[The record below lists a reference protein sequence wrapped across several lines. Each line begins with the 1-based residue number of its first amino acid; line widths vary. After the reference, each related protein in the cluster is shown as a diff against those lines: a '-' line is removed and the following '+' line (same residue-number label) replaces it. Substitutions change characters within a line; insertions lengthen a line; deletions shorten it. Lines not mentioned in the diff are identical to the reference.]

1 MGILS
6 RFADIIS
13 ANVNA
18 LIDKCEDPEKMIDE
32 YLRKAIDDLAE
43 VKKETASVMAVETD
57 AKRKYDAAKADAKK
71 YEDLAK
77 KAIAAGNEGD
87 ARTFIA
93 KKQEIE
99 VRVEALKQTYDVAH
113 TNASQMRQLHD
124 KLTNDIN
131 SLKERKEKVRM
142 QMAVAKTQEK
152 INKISTSSK
161 KAEKSL
167 DSFARMEEKA
177 QKRLDEANAMRDL
190 GEDPVDEAAKAAEKY
205 TGVNSSSVDDELARL
220 KAEMGV

>member
-43 VKKETASVMAVETD
+43 VRKETASVMAVETD
-57 AKRKYDAAKADAKK
+57 AKRKYEASVADAKK

-77 KAIAAGNEGD
+77 KAIAASNEGD

-99 VRVEALKQTYDVAH
+99 VKVEALKQTYDVAH
-113 TNASQMRQLHD
+113 ANAEQMKQLHD

-152 INKISTSSK
+152 INKISTSSQQ
-161 KAEKSL
+161 ASKSL
-167 DSFARMEEKA
+167 DAFSRMEEKA

-190 GEDPVDEAAKAAEKY
+190 GDTPQDAAAAAAEKY
-205 TGVNSSSVDDELARL
+205 TGVNDSSVEDELARL

>member
-57 AKRKYDAAKADAKK
+57 AKRKYDAAKAEAVK
-71 YEDLAK
+71 YGELAK
-77 KAIAAGNEGD
+77 KAVAAGNDGD
-87 ARTFIA
+87 ARVFIA

-99 VRVEALKQTYDVAH
+99 VRVDALRQTYDVAH
-113 TNASQMRQLHD
+113 SNADQMKQLHD
-124 KLTNDIN
+124 KLTTDIN
-131 SLKERKEKVRM
+131 TLKERKEKVRM

-152 INKISTSSK
+152 INKISTSTKQAS
-161 KAEKSL
+161 KSL

-190 GEDPVDEAAKAAEKY
+190 GETPPDAAAAAAAKY
-205 TGVNSSSVDDELARL
+205 TGVNDSSVDDELARL